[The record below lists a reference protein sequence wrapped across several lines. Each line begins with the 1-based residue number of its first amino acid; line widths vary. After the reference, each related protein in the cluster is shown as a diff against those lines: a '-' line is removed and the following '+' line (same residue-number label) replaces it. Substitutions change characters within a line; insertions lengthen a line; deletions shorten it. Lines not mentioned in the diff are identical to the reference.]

1 MIKKLFTEN
10 FLEDLR
16 RTYITSGISMPFDEY
31 IKLISII
38 PITTFSCFVPVIFII
53 HYVILRA
60 QLIPTLLISILL
72 SALIGAT
79 TFALLIYYPRIRSSS
94 RRYGIE
100 STLVFTVSLITTL
113 STIGM
118 NLERIIETVL
128 EVEDNKYIKEELLLL
143 LRDMK
148 LLGLDALTAL
158 KNASMRTPSK
168 VMKDVFQGIR
178 ESIIS
183 IGSPVEFLR
192 FMVTS
197 MIENRKKLLREITS
211 GLSIL
216 SEIYVTLTVITPI
229 ALVVMMILMSVM
241 GGTIFGIDPLSL
253 IVIVT
258 LLLVPIGSLAVLII
272 IDGWLSRV

>member
-253 IVIVT
+253 IVLVT